1 MAVKATTR
9 SRRCHPIPGPEWR
22 PPPGPCLNRPL
33 LPMNLRHHSGLGEMK
48 NPTPRQRTTVRGCRL
63 CLDHDGILRRS
74 PHRVPCVVSCLDCLR
89 VRPAKWRRSLALK
102 RIELRMWIGLVPLFH
117 KELMEAR
124 MATST
129 HAEPTAFAPQSSSPL
144 ALGERFRPGVPA
156 PPSGATPIAGDGAS
170 RSSHLF
176 RSWDIEWNTKLQLR
190 DKYLIFSELKNSMA
204 EREGFEPS
212 VELLNPTTV

>member
-1 MAVKATTR
+1 
-9 SRRCHPIPGPEWR
+9 
-22 PPPGPCLNRPL
+22 
-33 LPMNLRHHSGLGEMK
+33 
-48 NPTPRQRTTVRGCRL
+48 
-63 CLDHDGILRRS
+63 
-74 PHRVPCVVSCLDCLR
+74 
-89 VRPAKWRRSLALK
+89 
-102 RIELRMWIGLVPLFH
+102 
-117 KELMEAR
+117 

-129 HAEPTAFAPQSSSPL
+129 HAEPTAFAPRSSSPL

-176 RSWDIEWNTKLQLR
+176 RLRDIEWNNKLQLR